1 MTEENTN
8 LHNTE
13 PTPERLVEQARAG
26 DLAALETLLGQ
37 VQPRLYNLAL
47 RMLWHPADAEDATQ
61 EILIRITTHLGQF
74 RQESSIETWCY
85 RIATNHL
92 LTTRKRRAEL
102 QKRTFEM
109 FDADLEQK
117 LDRPPVELQPDDP
130 AQRLMLEETE
140 LRCTLGMLLCLDRE
154 HRVAYILGEIIGV
167 SGEDGAFITETTP
180 QVYRKRLS
188 RARERVRGFMNGHCG
203 LANPANPCR
212 CHRQLG
218 YKLANENF
226 YPESFL
232 FAGKPELNA
241 EVVTRYR
248 DELQALDKVV
258 GLYRR
263 QPEYAAPAALLQNL
277 KRLFSSG
284 QFDWPGANPN
294 N

>member
-1 MTEENTN
+1 MTEETTTSNKN
-8 LHNTE
+8 E
-13 PTPERLVEQARAG
+13 PIPETLVEQAKAG

-61 EILIRITTHLGQF
+61 EILIRITTHLSQF
-74 RQESSIETWCY
+74 RQESSFETWCY

-92 LTTRKRRAEL
+92 LTTRKRRAEI

-117 LDRPPVELQPDDP
+117 LDRPAVELQPDNLE
-130 AQRLMLEETE
+130 QRLMLEETE

-154 HRVAYILGEIIGV
+154 HRVAYILGEIIAV
-167 SGEDGAFITETTP
+167 SGEEGAFITETTP

-188 RARERVRGFMNGHCG
+188 RARERVRGFMNSHCG
-203 LANPANPCR
+203 LVNPANPCR

-218 YKLANENF
+218 YKITRENF
-226 YPESFL
+226 TPASFL
-232 FAGKPELNA
+232 FAGKPELDA

-248 DELQALDKVV
+248 DELQSLDKVV
-258 GLYRR
+258 GFYRR
-263 QPEYAAPAALLQNL
+263 QPEYAAPEAMLQNL
-277 KRLFSSG
+277 KRLFTSG
-284 QFDWPGANPN
+284 QFEW
-294 N
+294 